1 MRIFGEQAKVE
12 GIAYRT
18 KPKAPM
24 IETERVEITC
34 ESGVVPD
41 FRGKPGKRQVTLLS
55 LQSWQDACTELGAD
69 LPWTVRRANLLI
81 DGLRFSAADVGR
93 VLRIGV
99 VELQIMLETD
109 PCPRMDAQHQ
119 GLTAALAP
127 HWRGGVCCRVLS
139 DGTIRTG
146 DAVALLK

>member
-24 IETERVEITC
+24 AETERVDITC

-55 LQSWQDACTELGAD
+55 LQSWQDACAELGAE
-69 LPWTVRRANLLI
+69 LPWTSTAGTATLAVGGLI
-81 DGLRFSAADVGR
+81 
-93 VLRIGV
+93 
-99 VELQIMLETD
+99 
-109 PCPRMDAQHQ
+109 
-119 GLTAALAP
+119 
-127 HWRGGVCCRVLS
+127 
-139 DGTIRTG
+139 
-146 DAVALLK
+146 